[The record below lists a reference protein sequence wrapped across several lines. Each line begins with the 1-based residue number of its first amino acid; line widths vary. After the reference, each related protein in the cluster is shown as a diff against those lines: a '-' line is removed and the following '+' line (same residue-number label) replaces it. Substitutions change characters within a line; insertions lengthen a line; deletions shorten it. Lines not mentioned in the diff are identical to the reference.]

1 MLDLEKNRV
10 YDIGEIETLKSTAVS
25 LLGTGI
31 DACIS
36 WDYSITE
43 LNTLQSQTP
52 VKSGQLSSAL
62 SSAGTLY
69 QSDYEVEK
77 CWIEGALANI
87 ITNIP
92 TQDATGVQLLEP
104 LNENLQLIMGM
115 IEDLAGCIE
124 ATGIDLSLSEF
135 QEKIEG
141 VKQDWD
147 ETSLEENIEEFETS
161 YLGMMENVAYSD
173 DNILDTKALI
183 PQEISNGT
191 FLSIYDA
198 LTKLS
203 DIPESVIKQNAIDNA
218 KLLSGTNTPLSATDY
233 IENQSQWGNV
243 KFGEGNKTNIA
254 GSGCGIIA
262 TYNALN
268 ALGETTTSQTM
279 VDLISYYEHDG
290 AVMGGAWGVSP
301 EAIEN
306 YFIGQG
312 YDVTSTSE
320 KGMLTIN
327 MIGEQYDTVIV
338 TAYNDAYDI
347 TQQVHTVSI
356 TKETDG
362 TYSVHN
368 VNEYDS
374 GQNKYV
380 CRDNNGVG
388 YSTLMD
394 AINSISL
401 TEPSSINVIGISN
414 F

>member
-52 VKSGQLSSAL
+52 VKSQQLSSAL

-77 CWIEGALANI
+77 CWIEGALNNI

-92 TQDATGVQLLEP
+92 TQDTAGVGLIEP

-124 ATGIDLSLSEF
+124 ATGTNLSLSEF
-135 QEKIEG
+135 KQKVES

-147 ETSLEENIEEFETS
+147 ATSLEENIEDFETS
-161 YLGMMENVAYSD
+161 YLGIMENVAYSD
-173 DNILDTKALI
+173 GDLPNLKAYI
-183 PQEISNGT
+183 PQEIENIT
-191 FLSIYDA
+191 ALSIYSA
-198 LTKLS
+198 LAKLS
-203 DIPESVIKQNAIDNA
+203 DIPESEIKQNAIDNA
-218 KLLSGTNTPLSATDY
+218 KLLSGANTPLSASDY
-233 IENQSQWGNV
+233 IENQSQWGTV

-254 GSGCGIIA
+254 RAGCGVIA

-268 ALGETTTSQTM
+268 ALGENTSSQTM
-279 VDLISYYEHDG
+279 VDLISYYERNGAALDG
-290 AVMGGAWGVSP
+290 MWGVAP
-301 EAIEN
+301 NAIEE

-312 YDVTSTSE
+312 YEVTSTNE
-320 KGMLTIN
+320 KGPLTIN

-338 TAYNDAYDI
+338 TAYNDANDI
-347 TQQVHTVSI
+347 TRQLHTVSI

-368 VNEYDS
+368 AFQKDAN
-374 GQNKYV
+374 GKYISKEGYLTLQEAI
-380 CRDNNGVG
+380 DN
-388 YSTLMD
+388 
-394 AINSISL
+394 ISNYQPL
-401 TEPSSINVIGISN
+401 AINVIGISN
-414 F
+414 AEQTE